1 MNTEITGLTLTEW
14 LFMIGLT
21 LILGVWAY
29 FNHSVIV
36 TQNFGRIDPILL
48 ASMLTP
54 GFFFFIKHGETYLR
68 AKGKQALTNQGSY
81 PIIRDSS
88 LAGGETDAVPCD
100 DGIALPQ
107 LKFLRTGVSKPTIPA
122 LTNPLKYIVNPEKC
136 MMDFGANK
144 IMMAD
149 VARYDGESMRTLIQD
164 VRSTVAIL
172 PGIVRDEDS
181 LLFGD
186 NLESS
191 WPRLVTHNTK
201 KIYMIPSKPTS
212 TYNIELEH
220 ALNVEVWCL
229 SELFQKLK
237 WSMSK
242 LKGNDWFGGN
252 P

>member
-1 MNTEITGLTLTEW
+1 
-14 LFMIGLT
+14 
-21 LILGVWAY
+21 
-29 FNHSVIV
+29 
-36 TQNFGRIDPILL
+36 
-48 ASMLTP
+48 
-54 GFFFFIKHGETYLR
+54 
-68 AKGKQALTNQGSY
+68 
-81 PIIRDSS
+81 
-88 LAGGETDAVPCD
+88 
-100 DGIALPQ
+100 
-107 LKFLRTGVSKPTIPA
+107 
-122 LTNPLKYIVNPEKC
+122 

-172 PGIVRDEDS
+172 PGIVLDEDS

-201 KIYMIPSKPTS
+201 KTYMIPSKPTS